1 MASKALSRRLV
12 ASLSVLGLLLSS
24 LLVIVPMT
32 APAAEQPN
40 TTNPTSTSTTNST
53 NSNSAKPAVNSTKP
67 SPSTSGKSATASQ
80 AAPFNFQDPSAGVP
94 QSLRSPIPMRG
105 GVPSDPRFT
114 YNGTEIT
121 GLTDAGKTD
130 LQNNHELAIP
140 DGTTKIAA
148 DVFSGLKLTKVTLP
162 ASVTEVGDRAFY
174 DNSITDL
181 VAPGLETIGE
191 GAFQKNQLTTFTSD
205 TIISIGEGAFSDNQL
220 TKVNITD
227 ARPDDPQNPPQRLTI
242 ISANAFRDN
251 KLTEVTLPKYVT
263 EIGAS
268 AFANN
273 QLSGIAFPPN
283 LEKVGQEAFSG
294 NQIKEVKIPATI
306 TTFGKEVFSN
316 NKRWVV
322 LEKADEHTPL
332 PTAVKSEKYASGFG
346 QVAAED
352 AVSITIKYV
361 DAETKKPLRSQQVL
375 QSEFTEPD
383 GVYFAGKENTIKAP
397 RLAGYAVTPT
407 SQKITPKSG
416 EENAVTFTYK
426 KTDFS
431 PKISGEINKHIPHRG
446 DGSTEA
452 LLKDVTA
459 VDTYGNVITEKLK
472 VSPKTID
479 TNVQEATYDVYY
491 TVTDSQ
497 GRTKTVKGKVAVGPD
512 WPEKTI
518 CAGWQVKDFTYNG
531 GTISGF
537 SRDGNQKH
545 MAGKTKD
552 PWCWPTFGDKGQ
564 PITAIGDNAFS
575 DMYPSLSRIPD
586 SWGSITS
593 IGNRAFASSSF
604 TEMPKSWDKVSKIG
618 DSAFASSRLTA
629 LPKSWGKV
637 TSIGESAFNANS
649 NLSEIPDSWGSV
661 KAIGKNAFRGGAL
674 TRLPDSWGLL
684 TEINEGVFGA
694 NKLQSLPKSWENIT
708 SIGKEA
714 FFSNTNLTALP
725 DSWGNVSQIGETA
738 FYNCGLT
745 SLPNSWGKITTLPRY
760 AFKENKLVSLPD
772 WGPITSVG
780 QEVFRHNQLTELPES
795 WENVSQLGVGAF
807 QDNKLKA
814 VPDSWGKLTR
824 LPKDVFENNEITSLH
839 SLGSITSIGESAFKN
854 NEITS
859 LHSWGS
865 VTTIG
870 KSAFEKNKLVKLPD
884 SWENVSRLDTSSFAS
899 NLLTSLPD
907 SWGKITTIPERAFY
921 DNQLAALPAWGAVTT
936 IGQSAFVRN
945 NLTVLPPQWDSV
957 TTIGECA
964 FAGKSTY
971 KYFNV
976 NSDNLPSCS
985 GGDANAANNNQIQAL
1000 PDSWG
1005 QVKTIKGRAFLG
1017 NALTGLPDSWGSVTT
1032 IGAESFKDNKLTA
1045 LTAPWDN
1052 FTEIPTGAFIN
1063 NEITT
1068 LPSSWGKITLINRH
1082 AFESNRIKALPASWG
1097 AVTAIKYSAF
1107 VNNALTALPDSWENV
1122 ESVGAYWI
1130 YSMYGGRENYAGTF
1144 GNVTD
1149 SFSKNKEID
1158 REKGK
1163 NNITTLPNSLG
1174 KINDF
1179 GQYTFGGTVPA
1190 GQVFTVPDTPVDQSN
1205 PSGDPTY
1212 KPPRNRLDLAVR
1224 ILGAKDLYLD
1234 TYVGLKAP
1242 IYLRPESGKNPLNIE
1257 GIPGVIII
1265 LVDNKVN
1272 VQYLGPNGETV
1283 APSESRVISTK
1294 DSNGENKYLLQ
1305 PPMVKGY
1312 SLPQP
1317 QWIDLDGNDKNIV
1330 FRYQKA
1336 PAELTGFYAR
1346 LNLTGKINQP
1356 GWPES
1361 NDLEEQFGNN
1371 MRVDLAYG
1379 GDAGTSIVKDGVIR
1393 VTYDPTR
1400 VEVADWDN
1408 TSSQYFQ
1415 SVKVVAPGVLEVK
1428 LKPNYDSSI
1437 RTSIPIYWR
1446 IKKRITASDAVFPLK
1461 AELLDKAS
1469 DGNRY
1474 VLTPHPKSKPGPVN
1488 LKGYYPLPTFTKD
1501 TVGCDLGVCRDY
1513 DDDPE
1518 GHVSRYGNNAV
1529 TFTFAVEKLMRNVRG
1544 YTITDQLPLYIKT
1557 DGTQARAK
1565 FVASENPG
1573 WKLGDDQVT
1582 LTYTNTEKRL
1592 TTESSGLGS
1601 LKLHFPGA
1609 KKQKRI
1615 DNTAEFTLTPEEQGP
1630 KEPLITGAANT
1641 HFSFYKPMET
1651 APPGVPLTKVAAG
1664 PHIRDGV
1671 AVIYDTKQDRIPE
1684 FNWNVLTNNTTDT
1697 AVTLNLRDFDLDDRL
1712 QYTAITPDPVF
1723 VGGTLEIIS
1732 PTGEPG
1738 KYKVLYSMGITGT
1751 DRIDLPENL
1760 TSYENIQLR
1769 WSSVKETQPRER
1781 TITRIHTKL
1790 RDPDQKLCEGLKC
1803 QADLRNKVQG
1813 GERIKEAHVKVLPE
1827 GKKLKARKVNTFAK
1841 ATIAG
1846 KTGTYTVG
1854 AELETDYGDPLTAFE
1869 LVDVLPR
1876 GLEVN
1881 RVTLTKKFA
1890 ELPGARYQ
1898 ILSNFNGTGRVAVRF
1913 QADQVTDPNQV
1924 YSVGQLQTVITRG
1937 VIDGDIINEAFVH
1950 AQGNVEY
1957 PEDKSDREKDRW
1969 VTRVTNPI
1977 AGSGVW
1983 SRAEN
1988 TTRVAVGDETYIT
2001 KRIRERKPNTP
2012 WVTEISTVGGAK
2024 FDYQL
2029 RLGYGTNPE
2038 QNPVIYDLLPVAGTP
2053 ARKGSTLINQYD
2065 SSGRISFEMADGT
2078 AANGW
2083 NTFYTCDTG
2092 MATKY
2097 DLDRANWQS
2106 APCQA
2111 VTGLKFTNTSPQKP
2125 RSEVRITVPMI
2136 AGPKGATPLSQEHLG
2151 KKAINDFWS
2160 VSSSHE
2166 GKLESNPVINTLVPP
2181 ATNIE
2186 LTKYGY
2192 KAEPFQTAQKKL
2204 LAGAKFGLYDKEG
2217 ELQATAISDSNGK
2230 VKFTNVNAAPGWTV
2244 REIEAPTGY
2253 AVTDKAYM
2261 LSATDFN
2268 ATNFD
2273 SATGT
2278 YRIKAPDVTNM
2289 GKWYPVEPIRGTA
2302 EFKKVDKNGQPLAGI
2317 AFTITPQ
2324 PVQQNDGTMFVP
2336 NSAPI
2341 TVRSNDDGDV
2351 KFYNI
2356 PAGKWRLTEN
2366 PGDRHLQP
2374 IAPIDFTIT
2383 NCSGSDCVLRGLNL
2397 TFGFG
2402 DLGLIFNDKGAVSLS
2417 KLGVRGMAG
2426 KNKSFG
2432 QWKRS
2437 DGVIKGGATFE
2448 LYKGTTDSATNRVKT
2463 VTTASDGQ
2471 MNVILDGLDL
2481 DQVYTLKET
2490 FAPAGYI
2497 KNDALLQFQIDAAGK
2512 LKDASGNLLLEQDE
2526 LLVPN
2531 EKEKK
2536 ESSLIV
2542 TKVDPQ
2548 AAATNRNLKGAEFGL
2563 FKQAGDGSWPT
2574 EPIKKVTTEQTGQA
2588 EFTGLSGGIY
2598 RVKELKA
2605 PAGYY
2610 IDPRAQ
2616 YEFVVDD
2623 YKMQQFTW
2631 TANNNR
2637 SRLRVFKFEP
2647 LVKAIGEDAADKVVS
2662 GTPGAVKVPGQVAG
2676 TFDVVIPLS
2685 GAKFT
2690 LFNEDETTEVATNLV
2705 TGSDG
2710 LVNLPANVK
2719 LDPDKIYKL
2728 KEIQAPSG
2736 GYIAKSNA
2744 ISVKVSD
2751 YALLDGFTGL
2761 ITMEVPNTKDTGRI
2775 TVSKLSKETGKP
2787 LAGAEF
2793 TLKDKTDNTE
2803 RSLTTNEVGLATFTG
2818 LPFGHDYELRESKPP
2833 DGYLISNA
2841 VEPISLTADN
2851 PVITFKR
2858 YNELSETEVE
2868 LNKVSDT
2875 GTAIEGV
2882 VFELSE
2888 EGASGAAQTL
2898 TTDKNGKVKFKV
2910 TPGQNYTLKEIQTSR
2925 GYALLPQPVNFT
2937 VDGNG
2942 NVTIISGK
2950 GNVNTVKGGNGSLTV
2965 TNYPEG
2971 NLPLSGYAGSLEV
2984 LLLGCLVLGI
2994 AIVFT
2999 LFERKRK

>member
-40 TTNPTSTSTTNST
+40 TTNPTSASTTTSTN
-53 NSNSAKPAVNSTKP
+53 NNSAKPAVNSTKP

-94 QSLRSPIPMRG
+94 QSLRSPISMRG

-130 LQNNHELAIP
+130 LQNNHELTIP

-227 ARPDDPQNPPQRLTI
+227 ARPDDPQNPPQRLTT

-263 EIGAS
+263 EIGDS

-273 QLSGIAFPPN
+273 KLSAITLPPN
-283 LEKVGQEAFSG
+283 LQTVGQEAFSG

-322 LEKADEHTPL
+322 LEKADKQTPL

-352 AVSITIKYV
+352 AVSITVNYI
-361 DAETKKPLRSQQVL
+361 DADTNKPLRSQQVL

-407 SQKITPKSG
+407 SQKITPQSG

-431 PKISGEINKHIPHRG
+431 PKISGEINKHIPHSG

-459 VDTYGNVITEKLK
+459 VDTDGNVITEKLK

-518 CAGWQVKDFTYNG
+518 CAGWQVRDFKYDG

-575 DMYPSLSRIPD
+575 DMYPSLTRIPD

-604 TEMPKSWDKVSKIG
+604 TELPKSWDKVTTIG

-661 KAIGKNAFRGGAL
+661 KTIGKNAFRSDAL

-684 TEINEGVFGA
+684 TEVSYGVFGGNHLEA
-694 NKLQSLPKSWENIT
+694 LPKSWGNVTE
-708 SIGKEA
+708 IGQEA
-714 FFSNTNLTALP
+714 FLANKELTALP
-725 DSWGNVSQIGETA
+725 DSWGNVSKIGATA
-738 FYNCGLT
+738 FKNCGLK
-745 SLPNSWGKITTLPRY
+745 SLPNSWGKITAVPNY
-760 AFKENKLVSLPD
+760 AFADNKIVSLPD

-780 QEVFRHNQLTELPES
+780 EAAFSFNQLTKLPDSWEKVSKLGIRAFQNNKIPSLPSSWGKITTLPES
-795 WENVSQLGVGAF
+795 
-807 QDNKLKA
+807 
-814 VPDSWGKLTR
+814 
-824 LPKDVFENNEITSLH
+824 VFEHNEISFLP
-839 SLGSITSIGESAFKN
+839 
-854 NEITS
+854 
-859 LHSWGS
+859 SWGS
-865 VTTIG
+865 VTSIG
-870 KSAFEKNKLVKLPD
+870 KSAFQMNKLVKLPD
-884 SWENVSRLDTSSFAS
+884 SWENVTTLDFRSFA
-899 NLLTSLPD
+899 NNQLASLPD
-907 SWGKITTIPERAFY
+907 SWGKITTIPELTFY
-921 DNQLAALPAWGAVTT
+921 DNQLAALPAWGGVTT

-945 NLTVLPPQWDSV
+945 NLKVLPPTWDSV
-957 TTIGECA
+957 TTIEPCA

-971 KYFNV
+971 VYFNV

-1283 APSESRVISTK
+1283 APSESRIISTK

-1336 PAELTGFYAR
+1336 PAELSGSYAR
-1346 LNLTGKINQP
+1346 LELTGKINQP

-1361 NDLEEQFGNN
+1361 NELEEQFGDN
-1371 MRVDLAYG
+1371 MRTDIAYG
-1379 GDAGTSIVKDGVIR
+1379 GDAGTSVVKNGTIR
-1393 VTYDPTR
+1393 ITYDPTR
-1400 VEVADWDN
+1400 VEVADWD
-1408 TSSQYFQ
+1408 TTASPFFT
-1415 SVKVVAPGVLEVK
+1415 SVKVAAPGVLEIK
-1428 LKPNYDSSI
+1428 LRPTYDSSI
-1437 RTSIPIYWR
+1437 RTSMPIYWR
-1446 IKKRITASDAVFPLK
+1446 IKKRITASDAVFPVK
-1461 AELLDKAS
+1461 AELLDTAA
-1469 DGNRY
+1469 DGKQY
-1474 VLTPHPKSKPGPVN
+1474 VLTPHTASKPGPVN
-1488 LKGYYPLPTFTKD
+1488 LKGYYPLPTFKKD
-1501 TVGCDLGVCRDY
+1501 TVGCELAVCRDY

-1518 GHVSRYGNNAV
+1518 GDVSTSGNNAV
-1529 TFTFAVEKLMRNVRG
+1529 TFTFEVEKLLRNVRG
-1544 YTITDQLPLYIKT
+1544 YTITDQLPLYTKT
-1557 DGTQARAK
+1557 DGTQARAQ

-1573 WKLGDDQVT
+1573 WTLGSDKIT
-1582 LTYTNTEKRL
+1582 LTYTNTQKRL
-1592 TTESSGLGS
+1592 TTEYSGLGS

-1615 DNTAEFTLTPEEQGP
+1615 DNHADFALTPEEQGP

-1641 HFSFYKPMET
+1641 YFSFYKPMET

-1664 PHIRDGV
+1664 PHFRDGV
-1671 AVIYDTKQDRIPE
+1671 AVIYDSKQDRSTE
-1684 FNWNVLTNNTTDT
+1684 FDWNVLTNNITDT
-1697 AVTLNLRDFDLDDRL
+1697 ATTLNLRDFDLDDRL

-1723 VGGTLEIIS
+1723 VGGKLEIIS

-1751 DRIDLPENL
+1751 DRIELPADL
-1760 TSYENIQLR
+1760 TSYPNIQLR
-1769 WSSVKETQPRER
+1769 WSSVKATQPREK
-1781 TITRIHTKL
+1781 TITKIHTKL
-1790 RDPDQKLCEGLKC
+1790 RDPDQNLCEGLRC

-1813 GERIKEAHVKVLPE
+1813 GLRIKEAHVKVKPE
-1827 GKKLKARKVNTFAK
+1827 GKVLKARKVNTFAK

-1854 AELETDYGDPLTAFE
+1854 SELETDYGDPLTAFE

-1881 RVTLTKKFA
+1881 RVTLTQTFA
-1890 ELPGARYQ
+1890 ELPGARYE
-1898 ILSNFNGTGRVAVRF
+1898 ILSNFNGTGRAAVRF

-1924 YSVGQLQTVITRG
+1924 YSVGQLETTITNG
-1937 VIDGDIINEAFVH
+1937 VIDGDIINEAFVR
-1950 AQGNVEY
+1950 AQGNVRYLNE
-1957 PEDKSDREKDRW
+1957 
-1969 VTRVTNPI
+1969 VTNPI
-1977 AGSGVW
+1977 AGQGPW
-1983 SRAEN
+1983 SKAEN
-1988 TTRVAVGDETYIT
+1988 TTRVAVGDATYIT
-2001 KRIRERKPNTP
+2001 KRIRERKPNAP
-2012 WVTEISTVGGAK
+2012 WITEIRTVGGAK

-2029 RLGYGTNPE
+2029 RLGYGTRPE
-2038 QNPVIYDLLPVAGTP
+2038 QNPVVYDLLPVAGTP
-2053 ARKGSTLINQYD
+2053 AREGSTLINQYD
-2065 SSGRISFEMADGT
+2065 STGNISFQMADGT
-2078 AANGW
+2078 AASGW
-2083 NTFYTCDTG
+2083 NTFYTCDIG

-2106 APCQA
+2106 APCPA

-2151 KKAINDFWS
+2151 KQAINDFWS

-2192 KAEPFQTAQKKL
+2192 KAEPFQSAQKKP

-2217 ELQATAISDSNGK
+2217 ALKATAISHVNGK
-2230 VKFTNVNAAPGWTV
+2230 VRFTNVNAAPGWTV

-2253 AVTDKAYM
+2253 AVSDKAYM
-2261 LSATDFN
+2261 LSATDFS
-2268 ATNFD
+2268 ATNYT
-2273 SATGT
+2273 ATTGT
-2278 YRIKAPDVTNM
+2278 YQIKAPDVTNM

-2302 EFKKVDKNGQPLAGI
+2302 EFKKVDKNGKPLAGI
-2317 AFTITPQ
+2317 EFTITPQ

-2336 NSAPI
+2336 NSAPR

-2383 NCSGSDCVLRGLNL
+2383 TCSTGCTQFRGLNL

-2818 LPFGHDYELRESKPP
+2818 LPFGHDYELRESKAP

-2971 NLPLSGYAGSLEV
+2971 KLPLSGYAGSLEV